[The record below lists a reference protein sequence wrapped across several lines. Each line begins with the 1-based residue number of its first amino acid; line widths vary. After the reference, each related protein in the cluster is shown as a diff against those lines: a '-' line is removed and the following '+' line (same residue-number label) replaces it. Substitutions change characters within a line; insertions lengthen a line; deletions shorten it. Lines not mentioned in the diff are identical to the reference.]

1 MVWMGLLLKFLKWDQ
16 HLSEKALLKKS
27 WSWMLLGSI
36 ELGIPPLM
44 VTIREH
50 ATSESISAPKSVLW
64 FSTSKARERGFLL
77 VSESSSKE
85 TNHKG
90 NKEQYRLHWRNTM
103 QVMANNSSAHSEWNA
118 VGTVLSPECLQP
130 YRAAN
135 RGMLE
140 AETQSPAI
148 LAKSEPGSVS

>member
-1 MVWMGLLLKFLKWDQ
+1 MVRMGLLLKFLKWDQ

-50 ATSESISAPKSVLW
+50 ATSENISAPKSVLW

-90 NKEQYRLHWRNTM
+90 NKEQYRLHWRNGLWLTTALPI
-103 QVMANNSSAHSEWNA
+103 VSEMLWEQ
-118 VGTVLSPECLQP
+118 SCLQNACSRTEQLTEGCWRP
-130 YRAAN
+130 RPKALQY
-135 RGMLE
+135 
-140 AETQSPAI
+140 
-148 LAKSEPGSVS
+148 